1 MANGFIYL
9 RKLDDMNKLSLP
21 ILTALLLMTFGC
33 CALRSAVRSQQAKDK
48 ITTAV
53 IYKAEEG
60 QIENLPFSS
69 GSRIELTTDY
79 DLNGE
84 AFRVP
89 EGVTLVSKGGV
100 IRNGTL
106 YGNKTKVTGD
116 KPFFQNVEIKGTWD
130 VPVISTYLFK
140 DLSYDNSLRDVL
152 ALSSSDTYNAITIEE
167 GDYYVTASSFG
178 AALEI
183 PSNTKVILNGRIY
196 LRPNNY
202 RGCYVMNIKDVE
214 NVTIEGSGT
223 IIGDRDAHS
232 GSSGEW
238 GHGINVNNS
247 RNVIIKDVAIS
258 DCWGDCI
265 YIGQNSNNIVV
276 DGCNLSKG
284 RRQGV
289 SITSGSDIF
298 IRNCTISDVQG
309 TRPQFAIDVEP
320 NKGESLDN
328 VVIENV
334 KAINC
339 YGGFKSWGGAEGA
352 HIGKVTLRNSS
363 VRGASA
369 ENPVKF
375 VYGDS
380 LIVEGCDFSTEDK
393 PGLSSDVIKNV
404 IVRGNTIRSTHRSA
418 LRVSRA
424 NAKIIENN
432 SQLKR

>member
-1 MANGFIYL
+1 
-9 RKLDDMNKLSLP
+9 MNKLPLP
-21 ILTALLLMTFGC
+21 LLTALLLMTFGC
-33 CALRSAVRSQQAKDK
+33 CAQRSAVRNQQAKDK

-53 IYKAEEG
+53 ISKAEEG
-60 QIENLPFSS
+60 QIEYLPFSA
-69 GSRIELTTDY
+69 GSRIELSKDY
-79 DLNGE
+79 DLKGE

-100 IRNGTL
+100 IKNGTL
-106 YGNKTKVTGD
+106 YGHNTKVTGNESV
-116 KPFFQNVEIKGTWD
+116 FRNVEIKGTWD
-130 VPVISTYLFK
+130 VPAISTSLFK

-178 AALEI
+178 PALEI

-202 RGCYVMNIKDVE
+202 RGCYVINIKEAE

-223 IIGDRDAHS
+223 IIGDRAAHA
-232 GSSGEW
+232 GSDGEW
-238 GHGINVNNS
+238 GHGININNS
-247 RNVIIKDVAIS
+247 CNVIIRNVS
-258 DCWGDCI
+258 VRDCWGDCI
-265 YIGQNSNNIVV
+265 YIGQHSDSIVV
-276 DGCNLSKG
+276 DGCSLSRG

-289 SITSGSDIF
+289 SITSGSDIV

-334 KAINC
+334 RAVNC

-352 HIGKVTLRNSS
+352 HIGKVILRNCS

-369 ENPVKF
+369 ESPVKF

-380 LIVEGCDFSTEDK
+380 LIVEGCDFSTDDK
-393 PGLSSDVIKNV
+393 PGISTDVIKSV
-404 IVRGNTIRSTHRSA
+404 IVKDNTFRSTHHTA
-418 LRVSRA
+418 VKVSRA
-424 NAKIIENN
+424 KVKTVERNT
-432 SQLKR
+432 QLKR